1 MQASEIIARV
11 TDILQDKTNVRWT
24 EAELI
29 QWINDAQREVVMYR
43 PEAYSVNTTFQLA
56 SNQTKQTLPAAAMRL
71 LDVIRNMGN
80 GATAGRAIRLIQR
93 EILDAQRPDW
103 HSDTAS
109 SEIKH
114 YMFDS
119 RDPRSFYVYPKP
131 ASSTYIELL
140 YTAIPAAIT
149 NSSGTL
155 TVRDDFLN
163 SLVDYVC
170 FRAYTKDAEYA
181 ANGQRAVAHYQA
193 FATAMGIKSQVDV
206 AFGPAANSPLNPN
219 NPGAPRAE

>member
-1 MQASEIIARV
+1 MIASETISRV

-24 EAELI
+24 EPEII
-29 QWINDAQREVVMYR
+29 QWIDDAQREVVMYR
-43 PEAYSVNTTFQLA
+43 PEAYSVNTSFQMRA
-56 SNQTKQTLPAAAMRL
+56 NQTKQLLPLSAMRL

-80 GATAGRAIRLIQR
+80 GATAGRAIRLINR

-103 HSDTAS
+103 HLDTAS
-109 SEIKH
+109 DEIKH

-119 RDPRSFYVYPKP
+119 RDPRTFYVYPKP
-131 ASSTYIELL
+131 STASFIEVL
-140 YTAIPAAIT
+140 YTAIPT
-149 NSSGTL
+149 KLSNSSSAIS
-155 TVRDDFLN
+155 VRDDFLN

-181 ANGQRAVAHYQA
+181 ANGQRAIAHYQA
-193 FATAMGIKSQVDV
+193 FATAMGIKSQVDT
-206 AFGPAANSPLNPN
+206 AFGPSANSPLNPN